1 MTDMTLPL
9 QYYSSIGIIQ
19 NYIPNNAIVIGEGS
33 NTMDIGRTIITHQ
46 LPRSKLDSGTF
57 ATMGVGM
64 GFCIAA
70 KAIHPDRPVY
80 AIVGDSAFGFSA
92 MEIETA
98 TRYNLPIVV
107 IIINNNGIFI
117 GVDEISENTKNGEL
131 PVTALNPET
140 KYEKLGEA
148 FGARGILVNTHEE
161 LHVAMKEIGANPKR
175 SYVVNVRISPMG

>member
-1 MTDMTLPL
+1 
-9 QYYSSIGIIQ
+9 
-19 NYIPNNAIVIGEGS
+19 
-33 NTMDIGRTIITHQ
+33 MDIGRTIITHQ

-80 AIVGDSAFGFSA
+80 AVVGDSAFGIYMSITISIGFSA

-107 IIINNNGIFI
+107 IIINNNGIFM
-117 GVDEISENTKNGEL
+117 GVDEISEHSKNVEI
-131 PVTALNPET
+131 PVTALNPLTE
-140 KYEKLGEA
+140 YEKLV
-148 FGARGILVNTHEE
+148 F
-161 LHVAMKEIGANPKR
+161 
-175 SYVVNVRISPMG
+175 NVHNEYS